1 MKPIARRAVPSWRAG
16 EARIVR
22 PDLWLL
28 GLGLV
33 GILLIEVR
41 QSSRMAELSLELDR
55 SRASLE
61 QAEARLDFVRADIER
76 RTTRAELVPVAA
88 RLGLAPL
95 DARQV
100 VALPSGYL
108 VADQV
113 AGRDRA
119 PAVLAWAERAARS
132 LVPEATARARAG
144 D

>member
-1 MKPIARRAVPSWRAG
+1 MNPGSRRAVPSWRAG

-41 QSSRMAELSLELDR
+41 QSSRMAELSLDLDR
-55 SRASLE
+55 SRASFE
-61 QAEARLDFVRADIER
+61 QAQARLDFVRAEIER
-76 RTTRAELVPVAA
+76 RTTRAELVPVAV

-108 VADQV
+108 VTDPV
-113 AGRDRA
+113 AGPNA
-119 PAVLAWAERAARS
+119 PHAVVAWAERAARS

>member
-1 MKPIARRAVPSWRAG
+1 MSQGWRRSVPSWRAR
-16 EARIVR
+16 EARVIR

-28 GLGLV
+28 AAGLAGVLLTEV
-33 GILLIEVR
+33 GS
-41 QSSRMAELSLELDR
+41 SSRMAQVSIRLDQ

-61 QAEARLDFVRADIER
+61 QVQARLDFVRAELER
-76 RTTRAELVPVAA
+76 RTTRAELVPVAH

-108 VADQV
+108 IADE
-113 AGRDRA
+113 A
-119 PAVLAWAERAARS
+119 PARGSSASLLAWAERAARS
-132 LVPEATARARAG
+132 LVPEATARSRAI

>member
-1 MKPIARRAVPSWRAG
+1 MKSGSRRATPSWRAA

-33 GILLIEVR
+33 GVLLIKVR
-41 QSSRMAELSLELDR
+41 QSSRMAELSLDLDR

-61 QAEARLDFVRADIER
+61 QAQARLDFVRAEIER

-108 VADQV
+108 VADPV
-113 AGRDRA
+113 AGNDRA
-119 PAVLAWAERAARS
+119 PALVAWAERAARS
-132 LVPEATARARAG
+132 LVPEATARPRAG